1 MVPTTLP
8 EPFVGREG
16 ELNLLRDLV
25 RGVAGGRGGTVWVE
39 GEPGI
44 GKSSLLAAG
53 LADAAELGC
62 QTAWAVGDE
71 LSQRLPLRAILKCLR
86 GLAHPPVEG
95 PAGITDLRPADMVAG
110 VLGGSDPVATGI
122 EWVLAQVD
130 HLCASSPLVMVLE
143 DLQWAD
149 DASLVAWHQLALGV
163 AQLPLLLVAACRPVP
178 QREMV
183 DKLRAWLL
191 AHDAVLVG
199 LGPLAGAEV
208 SDMIASLVGAP
219 PGPGLQ
225 RLAARASGNPLYLR
239 EIVDTLVREQGVR
252 VGPATAELAQPSKD
266 GAPASLGSAIA
277 RRLGFL
283 SPAALSM
290 LSTATLLGAEF
301 SVADLAVV
309 LGRPPTDLMEQ
320 VREAEAAGVVVESAS
335 GLGFRHVLIRQA
347 LYERMPATM
356 RVALHRHAAQA
367 LAEAGAN
374 VSQVAGQLLSGTAT
388 LDFWTI
394 RWVAEHASALTDRFP
409 EIAAELLS
417 RAAQDLAADDPNW
430 QVIYG
435 SLARV
440 QFRLGRH
447 AEAEACARRLLLHA
461 ADPVVTAEARWIL
474 SRLLFSAGRNDE
486 ALSVVQEA
494 LRDAGLP
501 AMWRARMHIVHTV
514 FLRDVLGDLDA
525 AEAAA
530 REALTLGERAAD
542 AFAIGSALCV
552 RWTIAAVHRE
562 HARALRFI
570 DKALAVLGEDTEH
583 PDLRASALDNR
594 MFTLQ
599 NLDRLAEAGAC
610 LNDARRYAE
619 RTGDPRA
626 ALHLGA
632 AVHRYWVGQWD
643 DALAELGSVAE
654 HGPEITHFGLRERG
668 PILLYHGISALM
680 AVHRDNRDAA
690 RLHLEAGFAEPLD
703 TVSAWENADFLL
715 AARAQ
720 DAERSGDLGRAVS
733 LLAPILH
740 TRPGQMTLVHQWLPD
755 LVRIAVAV
763 GDTATARAAFD
774 RCAAEAAREEIPAR
788 AVAAANRC
796 RGLLVPDADA
806 LLTAANHYQ
815 EVGRPVELAQTLED
829 VAERLAADG
838 DSARART
845 LLNQA
850 ADIYTGL
857 GADWCLRRAE
867 TRLRAHGIRR
877 GVRGPRKRATTGWDA
892 LSPTELAVAYLV
904 GEGRSNPDIA
914 AEMFL
919 ARGTVQT
926 HVSHILTKL
935 GVRSRVEIAREAMV
949 RPRAGDRALA
959 TESG

>member
-8 EPFVGREG
+8 EPVVGRAA
-16 ELNLLRDLV
+16 ELSLLRDLV
-25 RGVAGGRGGTVWVE
+25 RGVAGGRGRAVWVE

-53 LADAAELGC
+53 LSEVAEFGC
-62 QTAWAVGDE
+62 ATAWAVGDE
-71 LSQRLPLRAILKCLR
+71 LSQPLPLRAIMKCLR
-86 GLAHPPVEG
+86 GHSRPPDAE
-95 PAGITDLRPADMVAG
+95 PADSTDLGQATAIAG
-110 VLGGSDPVATGI
+110 ALDGGDPVAAGI
-122 EWVLAQVD
+122 ERVLAQVD
-130 HLCASSPLVMVLE
+130 RLCASAPLVMVLE

-149 DASLVAWHQLALGV
+149 DASLVAWHQLALAV
-163 AQLPLLLVAACRPVP
+163 DQLPLLLVAACRPVP

-183 DKLRAWLL
+183 DKLRASLL
-191 AHDAVLVG
+191 AHDAVLIS
-199 LGPLAGAEV
+199 LGPLAETDV
-208 SDMIASLVGAP
+208 SDMIAGLVGAP

-225 RLAARASGNPLYLR
+225 RLAARASGNPLYVR
-239 EIVDTLVREQGVR
+239 EIVDTLVREQGVTI
-252 VGPATAELAQPSKD
+252 GPATAELAHSSQN

-290 LSTATLLGAEF
+290 LSTAALLGAEF

-309 LGRPPTDLMEQ
+309 LGRPPTDLMDQ

-335 GLGFRHVLIRQA
+335 GLGFRHALIRQA
-347 LYERMPATM
+347 LYERTPATM
-356 RVALHRHAAQA
+356 RVALHRHAART

-374 VSQVAGQLLSGTAT
+374 VSQVAGQLLSVTAT

-394 RWVAEHASALTDRFP
+394 RWVAEHASALAVRSP

-417 RAAQDLAADDPNW
+417 RAAQDLSADDPSGEA
-430 QVIYG
+430 IYG

-440 QFRLGRH
+440 QFRLGRP
-447 AEAEACARRLLLHA
+447 AEAEASARRLQHS
-461 ADPVVTAEARWIL
+461 ADPVVAAEARWIL
-474 SRLLFSAGRNDE
+474 SRVLFSTGRNDE
-486 ALSVVQEA
+486 ALSVVRET
-494 LRDAGLP
+494 LRDPDLP
-501 AMWRARMHIVHTV
+501 TMWRARMHTVHTV

-530 REALTLGERAAD
+530 REALALGEQASD

-552 RWTIAAVHRE
+552 RWTIAAVRRE
-562 HARALRFI
+562 HASALGFI
-570 DKALAVLGEDTEH
+570 DRAIAVLGDDTEH

-594 MFTLQ
+594 IFTLQ
-599 NLDRLAEAGAC
+599 NLDRLADAGAT
-610 LNDARRYAE
+610 LNEASRYAQ

-626 ALHLGA
+626 ALHIGA
-632 AVHRYWVGQWD
+632 AVHYYWVGQWD
-643 DALAELGSVAE
+643 DALAEVASVAE

-668 PILLYHGISALM
+668 PVLLYHGISALV
-680 AVHRDNRDAA
+680 AVQRDNRDAA
-690 RLHLEAGFAEPLD
+690 RLHLKAGFAESTD
-703 TVSAWENADFLL
+703 TVSAWENADFLF
-715 AARAQ
+715 AAQAQ
-720 DAERSGDLGRAVS
+720 DAERSGNLGRAVS
-733 LLAPILH
+733 VLAPILD

-763 GDTATARAAFD
+763 GDTATARAALD

-788 AVAAANRC
+788 AAAALSRC
-796 RGLLVPDADA
+796 RGLLGQDVEA
-806 LLTAANHYQ
+806 LLAAANHYQ
-815 EVGRPVELAQTLED
+815 EVGRPIELAQTLED
-829 VAERLAADG
+829 AAERLAADG
-838 DSARART
+838 HIARARR

-857 GADWCLRRAE
+857 GAYWCLRRAE

-877 GVRGPRKRATTGWDA
+877 GVRGPRKRATTGWEA
-892 LSPTELAVAYLV
+892 LSRTELTVAYLV

-919 ARGTVQT
+919 SRGTVQT

-935 GVRSRVEIAREAMV
+935 GLRSRVEIAREAMIH
-949 RPRAGDRALA
+949 PREDDPALA
-959 TESG
+959 AKSS